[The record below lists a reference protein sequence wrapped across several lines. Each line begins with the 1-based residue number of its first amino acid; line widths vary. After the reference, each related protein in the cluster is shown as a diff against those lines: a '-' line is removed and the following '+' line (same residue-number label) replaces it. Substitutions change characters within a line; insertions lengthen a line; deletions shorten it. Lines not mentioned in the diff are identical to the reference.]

1 MEKSYQSISDNKS
14 VSGENRKD
22 KNNIENPNDIGGNL
36 VITDRGDNNQ
46 LVIQPKINNDEDDY
60 SDYEEESPFSKAVF
74 LAEFCLENSRL
85 EDAMRYSDEAIM
97 SAEAELKEHEREV
110 LVSSYRSFISEK
122 RNALRQL
129 ISLDESD
136 KKTNSADF
144 KLISEVRSHL
154 EKIVFD
160 ACEKFIILINKYI
173 ISKTVT
179 HEGKAF
185 FLKIKADN
193 YRYLADISVG
203 DSLITY
209 RQNSLQFYKESI
221 KYSELLNPLNPIR
234 LGTYLN
240 FAVFCYEILSNPLL
254 SVNYASEAFNA
265 GLDEL
270 KTHNEDYLDDPHN
283 RDSLS
288 ILQVIKENITEW
300 YNEIDR

>member
-14 VSGENRKD
+14 ISEENK
-22 KNNIENPNDIGGNL
+22 KPSHNENNDLVGNM

-46 LVIQPKINNDEDDY
+46 LVMKPKINSHNEDEY
-60 SDYEEESPFSKAVF
+60 SDYEEENQFAKAVY
-74 LAEFCLENSRL
+74 LAEFCLENDRL

-97 SAEAELKEHEREV
+97 SSETELKEHEREV
-110 LVSSYRSFISEK
+110 VVSSYRSFISEK

-129 ISLDESD
+129 ISLDDSERKTQSSD
-136 KKTNSADF
+136 Y

-160 ACEKFIILINKYI
+160 ACEKFIIMINKYI

-240 FAVFCYEILSNPLL
+240 FAVFCYEILNNPIL
-254 SVNYASEAFNA
+254 SVNYATEAMNA

-288 ILQVIKENITEW
+288 ILQVIKENISEW
-300 YNEIDR
+300 YNEIER